1 MSEGVKIRIVNEV
14 VRRLWVQDPETAVTL
29 KVSLAGM
36 WQPSLYTR
44 ADKSV
49 PQQRYMSETDY
60 IKDIMLAVVKDIGYA
75 MNELDLRDEKAVAF
89 NRCKYDLA
97 RAVDEHNRL
106 TRDGYEQTFRPRLN
120 CTVQGLKLVDQGSGG
135 PTGDTEKDNE
145 PMMEVTL
152 RFPAREYNDSPHSL
166 TPGKGDVYLMMKEL

>member
-1 MSEGVKIRIVNEV
+1 MSAGYKIRIVNEV
-14 VRRLWVQDPETAVTL
+14 VRRLWDQDPETAVTL
-29 KVSLAGM
+29 KVSLAEM
-36 WQPSLYTR
+36 WHAGLSTSANKL
-44 ADKSV
+44 A

-60 IKDIMLAVVKDIGYA
+60 IKDTMLAVVKDIGYA
-75 MNELDLRDEKAVAF
+75 MNELDLRDEKAIAF
-89 NRCKYDLA
+89 NRCKFDLA

-120 CTVQGLKLVDQGSGG
+120 CIVQGLKLVDEDGKAKKG
-135 PTGDTEKDNE
+135 NE

-166 TPGKGDVYLMMKEL
+166 TPGKGNVYLMMKEL